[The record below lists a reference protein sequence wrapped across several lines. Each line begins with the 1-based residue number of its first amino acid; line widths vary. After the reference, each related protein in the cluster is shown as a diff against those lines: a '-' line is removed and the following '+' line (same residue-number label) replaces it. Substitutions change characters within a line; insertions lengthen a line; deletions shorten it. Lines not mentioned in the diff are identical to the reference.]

1 MHCTD
6 ALQDLTMSLFLKNKQ
21 KYIFIIDSFHHDPYK
36 CGVDHLRCI
45 LGDEACLILQIAVFH
60 PFISQGG
67 CCIDRKT
74 K

>member
-21 KYIFIIDSFHHDPYK
+21 KYIFIIASFQHDPYK
-36 CGVDHLRCI
+36 NGVDQLRCI
-45 LGDEACLILQIAVFH
+45 LGDEACLILQNAVFH
-60 PFISQGG
+60 PFISQWG
-67 CCIDRKT
+67 CCIKRKI